1 MEIEHT
7 SEEKFLRIKK
17 TVDEITILNAR
28 KQRVEQADSEFILR
42 QLGCDEMGLNI
53 DLGNT
58 RVLLKQIADKLL
70 EETKNLLEYEIQERK
85 KILISPEQD

>member
-17 TVDEITILNAR
+17 TVDEITILTVR
-28 KQRVEQADSEFILR
+28 KQRVEQADSEFVLR
-42 QLGCDEMGLNI
+42 QLGCDEMALNI

-58 RVLLKQIADKLL
+58 RVLLKQITDKLL
-70 EETKNLLEYEIQERK
+70 EDTKKLLEYEIQERK
-85 KILISPEQD
+85 KFLISPEQN

>member
-7 SEEKFLRIKK
+7 SEEKFLQIKK
-17 TVDEITILNAR
+17 TVDEITILTAR
-28 KQRVEQADSEFILR
+28 KQRVEQADSEYVLR
-42 QLGCDEMGLNI
+42 HLGCDQMALNI

-70 EETKNLLEYEIQERK
+70 EDTKNLLEYEIQERK
-85 KILISPEQD
+85 KFLISPEQD